1 MSTVA
6 DGVDVLS
13 EPWFLSVPVVAVKLL
28 KLLFFFFFFLII
40 PEDFLQIH
48 LNTTVNS
55 EFC

>member
-28 KLLFFFFFFLII
+28 KLLFFFLFLNYSRRLS
-40 PEDFLQIH
+40 P
-48 LNTTVNS
+48 NPP
-55 EFC
+55 

>member
-13 EPWFLSVPVVAVKLL
+13 EPCFLSVLVVAVKLL
-28 KLLFFFFFFLII
+28 KLLFFFFFLII
-40 PEDFLQIH
+40 PEDSLQIH